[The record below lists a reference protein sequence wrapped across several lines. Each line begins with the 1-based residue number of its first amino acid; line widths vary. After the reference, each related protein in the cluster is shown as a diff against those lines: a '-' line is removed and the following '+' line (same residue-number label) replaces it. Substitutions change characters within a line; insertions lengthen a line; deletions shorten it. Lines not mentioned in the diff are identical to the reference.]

1 MDKELEIILQHC
13 AMSTRMII
21 DKNLLFVAVSIR
33 SMALCVKNILPQDV
47 VCGANEHGEGVFRP
61 PYFEENFSPFGFVTC
76 KTGIFPGIQADLS
89 VTP

>member
-1 MDKELEIILQHC
+1 
-13 AMSTRMII
+13 
-21 DKNLLFVAVSIR
+21 
-33 SMALCVKNILPQDV
+33 LCVKNILPQDV